1 MGAKTKNYSYL
12 APDFALKAVA
22 KRYNGEVTEWFKERA
37 WKVRTPQ
44 KGVEGSNPSLSAQ
57 GKKHIATSA
66 LMQRFF
72 MQEGAMSSLIQPLI
86 CIKNHTIYV
95 SQFVS

>member
-12 APDFALKAVA
+12 APDFALRAVA

-44 KGVEGSNPSLSAQ
+44 KGVEGSNPSLSAK

-72 MQEGAMSSLIQPLI
+72 MQ
-86 CIKNHTIYV
+86 
-95 SQFVS
+95 